1 MFLLCDEMN
10 PSPTDFYF
18 TIQQKERASIKVRGS
33 EFIATAIPVTSKD
46 QAIKELEILRS
57 EFWDATHNCFAY
69 RIGMGG
75 LEFRTSDDGEP
86 SGSAGKPIL
95 FVLHK
100 YDVSDI
106 LMVITRYYG
115 GTKLGVG
122 GLARAYSDAS
132 SAVLE
137 QCVKIPVYSSKDI
150 RVLCIY
156 EDVAII
162 RRIIDAYAINSD
174 SEYRD
179 AVEFIA
185 RIPESQCEAFMN
197 EIISATSGR
206 AGAMILENEE

>member
-1 MFLLCDEMN
+1 MN
-10 PSPTDFYF
+10 PSPTDFYY

-33 EFIATAIPVTSKD
+33 EFIATAIPVSSKD
-46 QAIKELEILRS
+46 QAIKELEVLRS

-69 RIGMGG
+69 RIGKGG

-137 QCVKIPVYSSKDI
+137 QCVKIPIYSSKDI

-156 EDVAII
+156 EDVAIV
-162 RRIIDAYAINSD
+162 RRIIDAHAINSD

-185 RIPESQCEAFMN
+185 RIPESQCEIFIN
-197 EIISATSGR
+197 EIISATAGR
-206 AGAMILENEE
+206 AGAMILQNEE

>member
-1 MFLLCDEMN
+1 MN
-10 PSPTDFYF
+10 SSPTDFYY
-18 TIQQKERASIKVRGS
+18 TIQQRERTSIKVRGS
-33 EFIATAIPVTSKD
+33 EFIATVIPVTSKD
-46 QAIKELEILRS
+46 QALKELESLRS

-69 RIGMGG
+69 RIGKGG

-122 GLARAYSDAS
+122 GLARAYSDSS
-132 SAVLE
+132 SAALE
-137 QCVKIPVYSSKDI
+137 HCVKIPVYSTKDI
-150 RVLCIY
+150 KVLCMY
-156 EDVAII
+156 EDVDIV
-162 RRIIDAYAINSD
+162 RRIIDSYAINSD

-185 RIPESQCEAFMN
+185 RIPESQCEIFMN

-206 AGAMILENEE
+206 AGAMILNTED

>member
-1 MFLLCDEMN
+1 MN
-10 PSPTDFYF
+10 PETNDFYL
-18 TIQQKERASIKVRGS
+18 TIQQRERASIKVRGS
-33 EFIATAIPVTSKD
+33 EFIATAIPVASKE
-46 QAIKELEILRS
+46 QALKELEGLRS

-69 RIGMGG
+69 RIGKGG

-122 GLARAYSDAS
+122 GLARAYSDSS

-137 QCVKIPVYSSKDI
+137 LCVKIPVYSTKDI
-150 RVLCIY
+150 KVLCMY
-156 EDVAII
+156 EDVDIV
-162 RRIIDAYAINSD
+162 RRIIDSYAINSD

-185 RIPESQCEAFMN
+185 RIPESQCEIFMN

-206 AGAMILENEE
+206 AGAMILNTED

>member
-1 MFLLCDEMN
+1 MN
-10 PSPTDFYF
+10 SSPTDFYH
-18 TIQQKERASIKVRGS
+18 TIQQRERTSIKVRGS
-33 EFIATAIPVTSKD
+33 EFIATVIPVTSKD
-46 QAIKELEILRS
+46 QALKELESLRS

-69 RIGMGG
+69 RIGKGG

-122 GLARAYSDAS
+122 GLARAYSDSS

-137 QCVKIPVYSSKDI
+137 LCVKIPVYSTKDI
-150 RVLCIY
+150 KVLCMY
-156 EDVAII
+156 EDVDTV

-185 RIPESQCEAFMN
+185 RIPESQCEMFMN

-206 AGAMILENEE
+206 AGAMILNTED

>member
-1 MFLLCDEMN
+1 MN
-10 PSPTDFYF
+10 PSPTDFYY
-18 TIQQKERASIKVRGS
+18 TIQQRERTAIKVRGS
-33 EFIATAIPVTSKD
+33 EFIATAIPVSSKD
-46 QAIKELEILRS
+46 QAIKELESLRS

-69 RIGMGG
+69 RIGKGG

-95 FVLHK
+95 FVLNK

-106 LMVITRYYG
+106 LMVVTRYYG
-115 GTKLGVG
+115 GTKLGIG
-122 GLARAYSDAS
+122 GLARAYSESA

-137 QCVKIPVYSSKDI
+137 SCVKIPVYSAKDI

-162 RRIIDAYAINSD
+162 RRIIEEYAINFD

-185 RIPESQCEAFMN
+185 RIPESQCEMFMH
-197 EIISATSGR
+197 EIVSATSGR
-206 AGAMILENEE
+206 AGAMIIQRDDES

>member
-1 MFLLCDEMN
+1 MN
-10 PSPTDFYF
+10 SSPTDFYY
-18 TIQQKERASIKVRGS
+18 TIQQRERTSIKVRGS
-33 EFIATAIPVTSKD
+33 EFIATAIPVSSKD
-46 QAIKELEILRS
+46 QALKELESLRS

-69 RIGMGG
+69 RIGKGG

-122 GLARAYSDAS
+122 GLARAYSDS
-132 SAVLE
+132 TSAVLE
-137 QCVKIPVYSSKDI
+137 LCVKIPVYFTKDI
-150 RVLCIY
+150 KVLCIY
-156 EDVAII
+156 EDVDIV

-185 RIPESQCEAFMN
+185 RIPESQCETFMN

-206 AGAMILENEE
+206 AGAMILNTED

>member
-1 MFLLCDEMN
+1 MN
-10 PSPTDFYF
+10 SSPTDFYY
-18 TIQQKERASIKVRGS
+18 TIQQRERTSIKVRGS
-33 EFIATAIPVTSKD
+33 EFIATVIPVTSKD
-46 QAIKELEILRS
+46 QALKELESLRS

-69 RIGMGG
+69 RIGKGG

-122 GLARAYSDAS
+122 GLARAYSDSS

-137 QCVKIPVYSSKDI
+137 LCVKIPVYSTKDI
-150 RVLCIY
+150 KVLCMY
-156 EDVAII
+156 EDVDTV

-185 RIPESQCEAFMN
+185 RIPESQCEMFMN

-206 AGAMILENEE
+206 AGAMVLNTED

>member
-1 MFLLCDEMN
+1 MN
-10 PSPTDFYF
+10 SSPTDFYY
-18 TIQQKERASIKVRGS
+18 TIQQRERTSIKVRGS
-33 EFIATAIPVTSKD
+33 EFIATVIPVTSKD
-46 QAIKELEILRS
+46 QALKELESLRS

-69 RIGMGG
+69 RIGKGG

-122 GLARAYSDAS
+122 GLARAYSDSS

-137 QCVKIPVYSSKDI
+137 LCVKIPVYSTKDI
-150 RVLCIY
+150 KVLCMY
-156 EDVAII
+156 EDVDTV

-185 RIPESQCEAFMN
+185 RIPESQCEMFMN

-206 AGAMILENEE
+206 AGAMILNTED

>member
-1 MFLLCDEMN
+1 MN
-10 PSPTDFYF
+10 SSPTDFYY
-18 TIQQKERASIKVRGS
+18 TIQQRERTSIKVRGS

-46 QAIKELEILRS
+46 QALKELESLRS

-69 RIGMGG
+69 RIGKGG

-122 GLARAYSDAS
+122 GLARAYSDSS

-137 QCVKIPVYSSKDI
+137 LCVKIPVYSTKDI
-150 RVLCIY
+150 KVLCMY
-156 EDVAII
+156 EDVDIV
-162 RRIIDAYAINSD
+162 RRIIDSYAINSD

-185 RIPESQCEAFMN
+185 RIPESQCEIFMN

-206 AGAMILENEE
+206 AGAMILNTED

>member
-1 MFLLCDEMN
+1 MN
-10 PSPTDFYF
+10 SSPTDFYY
-18 TIQQKERASIKVRGS
+18 TIQQRERTSIKVRGS
-33 EFIATAIPVTSKD
+33 EFIATVIPVTSKD
-46 QAIKELEILRS
+46 QALKELESLRS

-69 RIGMGG
+69 RIGKGG

-122 GLARAYSDAS
+122 GLARAYSDSS

-137 QCVKIPVYSSKDI
+137 LCVKIPVYSTKDI
-150 RVLCIY
+150 KVLCMY
-156 EDVAII
+156 EDVDIV
-162 RRIIDAYAINSD
+162 RRIIDSYAINSD

-185 RIPESQCEAFMN
+185 RIPESQCEIFMN

-206 AGAMILENEE
+206 AGAIILNTED

>member
-1 MFLLCDEMN
+1 MN
-10 PSPTDFYF
+10 SSPTDFYY
-18 TIQQKERASIKVRGS
+18 TIQQRERASIKVRGS
-33 EFIATAIPVTSKD
+33 EFIATAIPVTTKD
-46 QAIKELEILRS
+46 QALKELELLRS

-69 RIGMGG
+69 KIGKGG

-106 LMVITRYYG
+106 LIVITRYYG
-115 GTKLGVG
+115 GTKLGIG
-122 GLARAYSDAS
+122 GLARAYSES
-132 SAVLE
+132 TSAVLE
-137 QCVKIPVYSSKDI
+137 ACIKIPVYSTKDI
-150 RVLCIY
+150 KVLCMY
-156 EDVAII
+156 EDVDIVQ
-162 RRIIDAYAINSD
+162 RIINAFAINSD

-197 EIISATSGR
+197 EIVSATSGR
-206 AGAMILENEE
+206 AGAMLLQTDN

>member
-1 MFLLCDEMN
+1 MN
-10 PSPTDFYF
+10 SSPTDFYY
-18 TIQQKERASIKVRGS
+18 TIQQRERTSIKVRGS
-33 EFIATAIPVTSKD
+33 EFIATVIPVTSKD
-46 QAIKELEILRS
+46 QALKELESLRS

-69 RIGMGG
+69 RIGKGG

-122 GLARAYSDAS
+122 GLARAYSDSS

-137 QCVKIPVYSSKDI
+137 LCVKIPVYSTKDI
-150 RVLCIY
+150 KVLCMY
-156 EDVAII
+156 EDVDII
-162 RRIIDAYAINSD
+162 RRIIDSYAINSD

-185 RIPESQCEAFMN
+185 RIPESQCEMFMN

-206 AGAMILENEE
+206 AGAMILNTED

>member
-1 MFLLCDEMN
+1 MN
-10 PSPTDFYF
+10 SSPTDFYY
-18 TIQQKERASIKVRGS
+18 TIQQRERTSIKVRGS
-33 EFIATAIPVTSKD
+33 EFIATVIPVTSKD
-46 QAIKELEILRS
+46 QALKELESLRS

-69 RIGMGG
+69 RIGKGG

-122 GLARAYSDAS
+122 GLARAYSDSS

-137 QCVKIPVYSSKDI
+137 LCVKIPVYSTKDI
-150 RVLCIY
+150 KVLCMY
-156 EDVAII
+156 EDVDII
-162 RRIIDAYAINSD
+162 RRIIDSYAINSD

-185 RIPESQCEAFMN
+185 RVPESQCEIFMN

-206 AGAMILENEE
+206 AGAMILNTED

>member
-1 MFLLCDEMN
+1 MN

-57 EFWDATHNCFAY
+57 EFWDETHNCFAY
-69 RIGMGG
+69 RIGMGC

-156 EDVAII
+156 ED
-162 RRIIDAYAINSD
+162 AYAINSD

>member
-1 MFLLCDEMN
+1 MN
-10 PSPTDFYF
+10 SSPTDSYY
-18 TIQQKERASIKVRGS
+18 TIQQRERTSIKVRGS
-33 EFIATAIPVTSKD
+33 EFIATAIPVSSKD
-46 QAIKELEILRS
+46 QALKELESLRS

-69 RIGMGG
+69 RIGKGG

-122 GLARAYSDAS
+122 GLARAYSDSS

-137 QCVKIPVYSSKDI
+137 LCVKIPVYSTKDI
-150 RVLCIY
+150 KVLCMY
-156 EDVAII
+156 EDVDTV

-185 RIPESQCEAFMN
+185 RIPESQCEMFMT

-206 AGAMILENEE
+206 AGAMILNTED

>member
-1 MFLLCDEMN
+1 MN
-10 PSPTDFYF
+10 SSPTDFYH
-18 TIQQKERASIKVRGS
+18 TIQQRERTSIKVRGS
-33 EFIATAIPVTSKD
+33 EFIATVIPVTSKD
-46 QAIKELEILRS
+46 QALKELESLRS

-69 RIGMGG
+69 RIGKGG

-122 GLARAYSDAS
+122 GLARAYSDSS

-137 QCVKIPVYSSKDI
+137 LCVKIPVYSTKDI
-150 RVLCIY
+150 KVLCMY
-156 EDVAII
+156 EDVDTV

-185 RIPESQCEAFMN
+185 RIPESQCEMFMT

-206 AGAMILENEE
+206 AGAMILNTED

>member
-1 MFLLCDEMN
+1 MN
-10 PSPTDFYF
+10 SSPTDFYY
-18 TIQQKERASIKVRGS
+18 TIQQRERTSIKVRGS
-33 EFIATAIPVTSKD
+33 EFIATVIPVTSKD
-46 QAIKELEILRS
+46 QALKELESLRS

-69 RIGMGG
+69 RIGKGG

-122 GLARAYSDAS
+122 GLARAYSDSS
-132 SAVLE
+132 SAALE
-137 QCVKIPVYSSKDI
+137 LCVKIPVYSTKDI
-150 RVLCIY
+150 KVLCMY
-156 EDVAII
+156 EDVDII
-162 RRIIDAYAINSD
+162 RRIIDSYAINSD

-185 RIPESQCEAFMN
+185 RIPESQCEIFMN

-206 AGAMILENEE
+206 AGAIILNIED

>member
-1 MFLLCDEMN
+1 MN
-10 PSPTDFYF
+10 PSPTDFYY

-46 QAIKELEILRS
+46 QAIKELEGLRS

-69 RIGMGG
+69 RIGKGG

-122 GLARAYSDAS
+122 GLARAYSDAT

-156 EDVAII
+156 EDVAIV
-162 RRIIDAYAINSD
+162 RRIIDAHAINSD

-185 RIPESQCEAFMN
+185 RIPESQCEIFIN
-197 EIISATSGR
+197 EIISATAGR
-206 AGAMILENEE
+206 AGAMILQNEE

>member
-1 MFLLCDEMN
+1 MN
-10 PSPTDFYF
+10 SSPTDFYY
-18 TIQQKERASIKVRGS
+18 TIQQRERTSIKVRGS
-33 EFIATAIPVTSKD
+33 EFIATVIPVTSKD
-46 QAIKELEILRS
+46 QALKELESLRS

-69 RIGMGG
+69 RIGKGG

-122 GLARAYSDAS
+122 GLARAYSDSS

-137 QCVKIPVYSSKDI
+137 LCVKIPVYSTKDI
-150 RVLCIY
+150 KVLCMY
-156 EDVAII
+156 EDVDII
-162 RRIIDAYAINSD
+162 RRIIDSYAINAD

-185 RIPESQCEAFMN
+185 RIPESQCEIFMN

-206 AGAMILENEE
+206 AGAIILNTED

>member
-1 MFLLCDEMN
+1 MN
-10 PSPTDFYF
+10 SSPTDFYY
-18 TIQQKERASIKVRGS
+18 TIQQRERTSIKVRGS

-46 QAIKELEILRS
+46 QALKELESLRS

-69 RIGMGG
+69 RIGKGG

-122 GLARAYSDAS
+122 GLARAYSDS
-132 SAVLE
+132 TSAVLE
-137 QCVKIPVYSSKDI
+137 LCVKIPVYSTKDI
-150 RVLCIY
+150 KVLCMY
-156 EDVAII
+156 EDVDTV

-185 RIPESQCEAFMN
+185 RIPESQCEMFMN

-206 AGAMILENEE
+206 AGAMILNTED

>member
-1 MFLLCDEMN
+1 MN
-10 PSPTDFYF
+10 SSPTDFYY
-18 TIQQKERASIKVRGS
+18 TIQQRERTSIKVRGS
-33 EFIATAIPVTSKD
+33 EFIATVIPVTSKD
-46 QAIKELEILRS
+46 QALKELESLRS

-69 RIGMGG
+69 RIGKGG

-122 GLARAYSDAS
+122 GLARAYSDSS
-132 SAVLE
+132 SAALE
-137 QCVKIPVYSSKDI
+137 LCVKIPVYSTKDI
-150 RVLCIY
+150 KVLCMY
-156 EDVAII
+156 EDVDIV
-162 RRIIDAYAINSD
+162 RRIIDSYAINSD

-185 RIPESQCEAFMN
+185 RIPESQCEIFMN

-206 AGAMILENEE
+206 AGTMILNTED